1 MHLRVGLLQMAA
13 CGPQKQDLLAKGEAY
28 CRQAAAMGAD
38 IALFPEL
45 WYISDHHFVDL
56 SWSNDYKLWRGKH
69 LWSKAER
76 HPGQEFAEQ
85 IQRWHAQHTDSE
97 DSQQILVLARGG
109 MALHPSGEN
118 WLTPEKKA
126 KISSL

>member
-1 MHLRVGLLQMAA
+1 VVPGKKTSRPKEKHTAA
-13 CGPQKQDLLAKGEAY
+13 
-28 CRQAAAMGAD
+28 RAAALGVD

-118 WLTPEKKA
+118 WLKPEKKA